1 MNLLTII
8 SMIGVLSVGF
18 IAGMIAELLF
28 ANEVFQK
35 QRKKIE
41 RLELDKA
48 YYQKALKEANRLEI
62 VSNDGEPENYF
73 TPF

>member
-1 MNLLTII
+1 
-8 SMIGVLSVGF
+8 
-18 IAGMIAELLF
+18 MIAELLF

-48 YYQKALKEANRLEI
+48 YLQKSLKEATRLEI

>member
-8 SMIGVLSVGF
+8 FMIGVLSAGF
-18 IAGMIAELLF
+18 IAGMITEILF

-48 YYQKALKEANRLEI
+48 YYQKALKEATRLEI

>member
-1 MNLLTII
+1 
-8 SMIGVLSVGF
+8 
-18 IAGMIAELLF
+18 MIAELLF

-41 RLELDKA
+41 RLE
-48 YYQKALKEANRLEI
+48 KALKEATRLEI

>member
-8 SMIGVLSVGF
+8 FMIGVLSAGF
-18 IAGMIAELLF
+18 IAGMITELLF

-41 RLELDKA
+41 RLEKD
-48 YYQKALKEANRLEI
+48 LKEATRLEI